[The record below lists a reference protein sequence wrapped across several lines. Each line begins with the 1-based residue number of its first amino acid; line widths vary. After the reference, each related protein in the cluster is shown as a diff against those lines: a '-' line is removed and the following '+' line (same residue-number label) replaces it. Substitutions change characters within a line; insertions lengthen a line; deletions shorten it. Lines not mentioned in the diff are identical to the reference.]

1 MKFHVFRDVWSMARK
16 FTDSDNYDQFYER
29 IIESSDNPSWAF
41 TLRQAILERDWIT
54 EDRPYYNIWPVII
67 PMIDK
72 FDLDIPAVYLRAP
85 EKPISLRLPEKDNP
99 LSWEGGQVR
108 SIMLADQNGM
118 YKGKIG
124 RPDLCS
130 CLTMMIDV
138 GEVDQ
143 TGMPIYTFR
152 IIPLHPGEIVGKIA
166 ESLPMHESAE
176 VGVQIPKD
184 IQTNVIKLSCL
195 LGMIADDPQLVTPD
209 VLASDRDK
217 YLNGDDKQREKLRQK
232 ARRRGKNCFD
242 VGKQVDYAPGYR
254 RAHFALFW
262 TGKGRKIPKVQL
274 RKHAIVRRER
284 ITKLPTGHQSE
295 ES

>member
-1 MKFHVFRDVWSMARK
+1 MVRK
-16 FTDSDNYDQFYER
+16 ATTTEDYQEFYNGL
-29 IIESSDNPSWAF
+29 IESADSPHWAF
-41 TLRQAILERDWIT
+41 TLRQAFLERDWIA

-72 FDLDIPAVYLRAP
+72 FDLDIPAEHLRAP
-85 EKPISLRLPEKDNP
+85 AEPISLRLPEQGNP
-99 LSWEGGQVR
+99 LRWEGGQVR
-108 SIMLADQNGM
+108 SVLLADQNGM
-118 YKGKIG
+118 YRGEVG

-138 GEVDQ
+138 GEADE

-152 IIPLHPGEIVGKIA
+152 IIPLHPGEIVSKIA

-184 IQTNVIKLSCL
+184 IQVKVIKLCCL
-195 LGMIADDPQLVTPD
+195 LGMISDDPELVTPD

-217 YLNGDDKQREKLRQK
+217 YLKGDDKQREKLRQK
-232 ARRRGKNCFD
+232 AKRRGKYCFD
-242 VGKQVDYAPGYR
+242 VGKHVEYAPGYR

-262 TGKGRKIPKVQL
+262 TGKGRRIPKVQL

-284 ITKLPTGHQSE
+284 ITKLPTGHQDE
-295 ES
+295 EA